1 MGTVP
6 PDTGPVPGA
15 APHLN
20 GSARGKWARR
30 SIAAAVLLAS
40 GAAVLVW
47 WAHRSQAIRYETVP
61 VERGSVQAGVT
72 ATGTLNAVV
81 EVLVSS
87 QVSGNI
93 KALYADWNSKVHKG
107 QLVAL
112 IDPEVVQAQLDQ
124 ASASARSAHSGTL
137 TAQAQLAK
145 SRADRAAA
153 SAARKTAEATAAKD
167 LASAINAKQ
176 QWERADQLFRQGIVA
191 REAYDTA
198 WAAWQAARAQSA
210 ADAAQVK
217 AAQEAVNAAVASV
230 EVAQHQLASA
240 EAQEHQAGATLH
252 QAQINLDRTRISAP
266 VDGTVVARRM
276 DVGQTV
282 ASTLNPPTIFEIAQD
297 LTKMQVDTNVD
308 ESDIGKV
315 MPGQQATFSVD
326 AYPGLSFN
334 GSVSEIRKA
343 PIITQNVVTYDAVI
357 SVNNS
362 DLRLFPG
369 MTANVTILTS
379 RLDNT
384 LKVPTSVQRFRP
396 TPAVLRQSRLTTL
409 PPDKAWLYLLA
420 GGKVKP
426 VEVGFGISDGRYT
439 AVTSGALHEGD
450 QVVVRALSSENGASA
465 SPTSSGPRMP
475 RM

>member
-1 MGTVP
+1 MGTAPEIGPLPGLP
-6 PDTGPVPGA
+6 PHVSR
-15 APHLN
+15 
-20 GSARGKWARR
+20 SARAKWARR
-30 SIAAAVLLAS
+30 TVV
-40 GAAVLVW
+40 AAVLVGLGVAFFVW
-47 WAHRSQAIRYETVP
+47 RTHRNRSIEYETVP
-61 VERGSVQAGVT
+61 VERGSLQARVT

-112 IDPEVVQAQLDQ
+112 IDPEVLQAQLDQ

-137 TAQAQLAK
+137 TAQAQLVKA
-145 SRADRAAA
+145 RADRIAALA
-153 SAARKTAEATAAKD
+153 SQKTAEATAAKN
-167 LASAINAKQ
+167 LASAMNAKQ
-176 QWERADQLFRQGIVA
+176 QWERADQLFHQGIVA

-198 WAAWQAARAQSA
+198 WATWQAARAQSA
-210 ADAAQVK
+210 ADVTQVK
-217 AAQEAVNAAVASV
+217 AAQEAVNSADASV

-240 EAQEHQAGATLH
+240 EAQGHQAEASLH
-252 QAQINLDRTRISAP
+252 QAQINLDRTRITAP

-315 MPGQQATFSVD
+315 IPGQQATFSVD

-334 GSVSEIRKA
+334 GRVSEIRKA
-343 PIITQNVVTYDAVI
+343 PIVTQNVVTYDVVL

-384 LKVPTSVQRFRP
+384 LKVPTAVQRFRP
-396 TPAVLRQSRLTTL
+396 TPAVLRQNGLTSP
-409 PPDKAWLYLLA
+409 PPDKAWLYLLSA
-420 GGKVKP
+420 GKVKP
-426 VEVGFGISDGRYT
+426 VEVRFGLSDGRYT
-439 AVTSGALHEGD
+439 AVTSGALREGD
-450 QVVVRALSSENGASA
+450 QVVVRAISRENGASSA
-465 SPTSSGPRMP
+465 PASSGPRMP